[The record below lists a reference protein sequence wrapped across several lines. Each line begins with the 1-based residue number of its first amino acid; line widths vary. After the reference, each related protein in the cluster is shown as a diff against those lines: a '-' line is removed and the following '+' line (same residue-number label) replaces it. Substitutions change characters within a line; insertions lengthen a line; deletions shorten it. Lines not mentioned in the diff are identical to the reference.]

1 VDQRKIFA
9 LAKDVLPRIG
19 YKERAHLVSVLQGLP
34 VVSNQK
40 QMNAMVP
47 GLQGGK
53 MSASDANS
61 KIDILDDPEVVTKKL
76 KKAEAVPKKVDGNGL
91 LSFIEF
97 VLLPAGSLKHGTPYF
112 RVDRRDAEPLE
123 YSEISKINA
132 DYEADVLTPQLLKP
146 AITTALIEL
155 LAPVQAEFKA
165 SKEWQEI
172 EKKAY
177 PPPVEVKKEKKVKNK
192 GSKYP
197 GGAKPEVEKPEQEVI
212 EDMEKLKVDAMK
224 P

>member
-1 VDQRKIFA
+1 
-9 LAKDVLPRIG
+9 
-19 YKERAHLVSVLQGLP
+19 
-34 VVSNQK
+34 
-40 QMNAMVP
+40 MNAMVP

-53 MSASDANS
+53 MSASDKNS
-61 KIDILDDPEVVTKKL
+61 KIDILDDPEEVTKKL
-76 KKAEAVPKKVDGNGL
+76 KKAEAVPKKVEGNGL
-91 LSFIEF
+91 LSFIEY

-112 RVDRRDAEPLE
+112 KVERKDAAPLE

-132 DYEADVLTPQLLKP
+132 DYENDVLTPQLLKP
-146 AITTALIEL
+146 SITNALIEL

-165 SKEWQEI
+165 SEAWQAI

-197 GGAKPEVEKPEQEVI
+197 GGAKPEVEKPEQDVI
-212 EDMEKLKVDAMK
+212 ENMEKLKVESLAPEASK
-224 P
+224 